1 MLKIILIINFF
12 LISLI
17 TMTSDFYNFNF
28 DTIEGKKLQFNTF
41 KNTIIE
47 RIEEILTKRLVINW
61 EYFWSNLLPKKP
73 AINAPS
79 NGKKTM
85 KYSILTF

>member
-1 MLKIILIINFF
+1 MSIR
-12 LISLI
+12 
-17 TMTSDFYNFNF
+17 DR
-28 DTIEGKKLQFNTF
+28 FNTF
-41 KNTIIE
+41 KNTTIE